1 MPESAAFRIAYIF
14 FDIILPLIVGYM
26 LKRYNRLSS
35 ETCNKI
41 IRFNIV
47 VVMTVLAVLSFW
59 ILPLR
64 QELIALPFL
73 LISTSLYRGDWP
85 KFLSWISVLL
95 RQTNGAVISLRS
107 FRPTSAPSPG
117 CAASLCTAK
126 FHTPI
131 FNSWLSFKIS
141 SSSSFSFPWAVTI
154 NTPATVTA

>member
-64 QELIALPFL
+64 QELIALPFFAYL
-73 LISTSLYRGDWP
+73 NVIIPWGLAKVFKLDKRFVTSSERGSYLIT
-85 KFLSWISVLL
+85 
-95 RQTNGAVISLRS
+95 VIPSNV
-107 FRPTSAPSPG
+107 APSPG
-117 CAASLCTAK
+117 CAVSLCTAK